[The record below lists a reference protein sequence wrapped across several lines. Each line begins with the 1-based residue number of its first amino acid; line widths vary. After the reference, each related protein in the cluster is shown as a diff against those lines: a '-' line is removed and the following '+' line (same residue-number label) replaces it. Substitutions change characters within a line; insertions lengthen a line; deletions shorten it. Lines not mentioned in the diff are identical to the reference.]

1 MIDETWVRIGRF
13 DRAER
18 RSIWARRLDN
28 DTIEVRGGREG
39 DDTAATLFRRQFE
52 PIFDV
57 IEAQLLALEMDKCS
71 AK

>member
-1 MIDETWVRIGRF
+1 MQTEGWIRIGRF
-13 DRAER
+13 DKSQRRA
-18 RSIWARRLDN
+18 IWARRVGP

-57 IEAQLLALEMDKCS
+57 IEAQLWALEMDGDVGG
-71 AK
+71 